1 MSISVVI
8 PALNEEGNIG
18 RLVRETFDV
27 VPEDILTEVIV
38 IDDASTDGTRKEVTG
53 LIGEYAKLRYL
64 RHAARSGQSTAVRT
78 GILAARAPIIAT
90 MDGDG
95 QNDPA
100 DIPTLYESIGS
111 PGSDGPAL
119 VGGIRET
126 RRATGSRR
134 WASTF
139 ANRLR
144 DWMLKDDCPD
154 SGCGIKLYWRD
165 AFLRL
170 PFFTHMH
177 RYMPALFI
185 TYGHKVAYLPVNDR
199 PRLEGTSKYTN
210 LGRALVGVYDL
221 FGVTWLRKRSIIPDI
236 VDDQG
241 QGRNIAEI
249 TDLSEIREMTKAGS
263 ADKE

>member
-27 VPEDILTEVIV
+27 VPDDMLNEVIV
-38 IDDASTDGTRKEVTG
+38 IDDNSTDGTRDEVVNLLKDYT
-53 LIGEYAKLRYL
+53 KLRYL
-64 RHAARSGQSTAVRT
+64 RHAARSGQSTALRT

-100 DIPTLYESIGS
+100 DIPALYGRIGQ

-119 VGGIRET
+119 VGGIREK

-144 DWMLKDDCPD
+144 DLVLNDNCPD
-154 SGCGIKLYWRD
+154 TGCGIKLYWRD

-170 PFFTHMH
+170 PFFTSMH
-177 RYMPALFI
+177 RYLPACAPAQVPKHRL
-185 TYGHKVAYLPVNDR
+185 GSGRSVAILYRRFKAYANVLMDAV
-199 PRLEGTSKYTN
+199 LAG
-210 LGRALVGVYDL
+210 
-221 FGVTWLRKRSIIPDI
+221 
-236 VDDQG
+236 G
-241 QGRNIAEI
+241 Q
-249 TDLSEIREMTKAGS
+249 SP
-263 ADKE
+263 

>member
-18 RLVRETFDV
+18 RLVRETFQV
-27 VPEDILTEVIV
+27 VPQDMLTEVIV
-38 IDDASTDGTRKEVTG
+38 VDDASDDGTHDEVTA
-53 LIGEYAKLRYL
+53 LISEYPKLRYL
-64 RHAARSGQSTAVRT
+64 RHGTRSGQSTALRS
-78 GILAARAPIIAT
+78 GILAARAPVIAT

-95 QNDPA
+95 QNDPT
-100 DIPTLYESIGS
+100 DIPILYERIGQ

-119 VGGIRET
+119 VGGIRQ
-126 RRATGSRR
+126 RRIATGSRR

-144 DWMLKDDCPD
+144 DWVLNDDCPD
-154 SGCGIKLYWRD
+154 TGCGIKLYWRD

-177 RYMPALFI
+177 RYMPALFL

-199 PRLEGTSKYTN
+199 ERLEGASKYTN
-210 LGRALVGVYDL
+210 FGRALVGIYDL
-221 FGVTWLRKRSIIPDI
+221 FGVTWLRKRSIIPEI

-241 QGRNIAEI
+241 LGRKLAEI
-249 TDLSEIREMTKAGS
+249 TDLNEIREMTKTGS
-263 ADKE
+263 TDKE